1 MKGKPPGS
9 RALPPAGGP
18 EAAARRNTP
27 PGGLAVLRA
36 LDNYQMFT
44 GRFLMRSLTTSP
56 GKAGLRVQA
65 GDGHTRENGAACRG
79 PPVVRERSGIIW
91 TLRPIGS

>member
-1 MKGKPPGS
+1 MKGKPAGS

-36 LDNYQMFT
+36 LDDF
-44 GRFLMRSLTTSP
+44 
-56 GKAGLRVQA
+56 
-65 GDGHTRENGAACRG
+65 
-79 PPVVRERSGIIW
+79 
-91 TLRPIGS
+91 

>member
-18 EAAARRNTP
+18 EAAALKNTP

-44 GRFLMRSLTTSP
+44 R
-56 GKAGLRVQA
+56 
-65 GDGHTRENGAACRG
+65 
-79 PPVVRERSGIIW
+79 
-91 TLRPIGS
+91 

>member
-18 EAAARRNTP
+18 EAAALKNTP

-36 LDNYQMFT
+36 LDNYQMI
-44 GRFLMRSLTTSP
+44 SED
-56 GKAGLRVQA
+56 LRRDPKITMTQI
-65 GDGHTRENGAACRG
+65 T
-79 PPVVRERSGIIW
+79 PPPPS
-91 TLRPIGS
+91 S

>member
-18 EAAARRNTP
+18 EAEALKNTP

-44 GRFLMRSLTTSP
+44 GRFLMRSSSSP
-56 GKAGLRVQA
+56 HPRARPASRAKRGICIPGSMARRAGVPR
-65 GDGHTRENGAACRG
+65 
-79 PPVVRERSGIIW
+79 W
-91 TLRPIGS
+91 